1 MFADGA
7 KAERIR
13 QGLKQ
18 QELSNKSGVPQST
31 ISAIECGDRS
41 PTEETM
47 VMIAKGLNCT
57 VGELLGEV
65 NKNTPADSLSERD
78 CEMIKLGASLSPGEF
93 QRVRDFVS
101 GLIAAR
107 TAHPSQNQ

>member
-1 MFADGA
+1 MFADGVR
-7 KAERIR
+7 AERKR

-18 QELSNKSGVPQST
+18 QELSDKSGVPQST

-57 VGELLGEV
+57 VGELLGEE
-65 NKNTPADSLSERD
+65 KKITPANTLSERD
-78 CEMIKLGASLSPGEF
+78 IEMVKLGASLSPVEF

-107 TAHPSQNQ
+107 TTHPSQNQ